1 MLNKNRLIIIIKIII
16 IIIITILYSNTYMHI
31 NMIHD
36 TYLKRWTAKLSL

>member
-1 MLNKNRLIIIIKIII
+1 MLNKNRLIII

>member
-1 MLNKNRLIIIIKIII
+1 MLNKNRLIIIIIIT

>member
-1 MLNKNRLIIIIKIII
+1 MLNKNRLIIIIII

-36 TYLKRWTAKLSL
+36 AYLKRWTAKLSL